1 MGGRINLV
9 NYITLGSRILLKG
22 SEGTDVELLQNLL
35 QVLPEQIGSRI
46 SEAGIFG
53 PQTQAAVKKFQHYF
67 NLKVDGIVG
76 KKTFLFLGIP
86 TEDYLPPGANLF
98 GTRKLKKGSY
108 GYDVWVLQNRLATT
122 AQKYADALG
131 APATKYFDNRTEMA
145 VKIFQRDV
153 HLVDD
158 GIVGPQT
165 IYQIYYYAGMGGR
178 ILQKGFW
185 DRSQGYDVYWLQKNL
200 QIMGFYPGPLDAF
213 FGPLT
218 WQGVVHLQN
227 SLSINT
233 ADGIVEAKSYYHLAP
248 Y

>member
-1 MGGRINLV
+1 M

-227 SLSINT
+227 SLSINK

>member
-1 MGGRINLV
+1 M
-9 NYITLGSRILLKG
+9 
-22 SEGTDVELLQNLL
+22 
-35 QVLPEQIGSRI
+35 
-46 SEAGIFG
+46 
-53 PQTQAAVKKFQHYF
+53 
-67 NLKVDGIVG
+67 
-76 KKTFLFLGIP
+76 
-86 TEDYLPPGANLF
+86 
-98 GTRKLKKGSY
+98 
-108 GYDVWVLQNRLATT
+108 QNRLATT

-158 GIVGPQT
+158 GIVGPRPYT
-165 IYQIYYYAGMGGR
+165 RYITMLEWEAGFT
-178 ILQKGFW
+178 KGFW

-227 SLSINT
+227 SLSINK